1 MARWLKLLLW
11 LGVALL
17 GAGALAI
24 VAFARGEPVN
34 ALWIVTAGLCATA
47 ISYRFYSRWL
57 AVKVLE
63 LDDNRA
69 TPALVVDDGKD
80 FVPTNRWMA
89 FGHHF
94 AAIAGP
100 GPLVGP
106 VLAAQFGYL
115 PGTLWIL
122 IGATLGGGVHD
133 MIVLFASVR
142 RRGKTLGQMVKEEIG
157 SAVGA
162 LAMLS
167 VLSIMVILLA
177 VLALVVVQ
185 ALAKSPWGV
194 FTMATTIPVALIM
207 GIGLRSGKIGVG
219 VMTVFGL
226 AGLLFG
232 VWGGQFLHQYPMI
245 ESWFQHDQK
254 WLAWAIML
262 YGLAASAL
270 PVWLLLTPRD
280 YLSTFLKLGAVA
292 ALAVAVVI
300 IHPTLQ
306 MPALSRF
313 IDGSGLVFAGPVFPF
328 VCITIA
334 CGAVSG
340 FHSLI
345 ASGTTPKMIEREAR
359 IRSIGYGAMVT
370 EMMVALM
377 ALIAASVLSPGQ
389 YFAINAKGTPTE
401 VVAKVSAAGFPVTQ
415 GEMTKLASD
424 LGETTMFNR
433 AGGAPT
439 FAVGMAHMFSRLTS
453 NPTALA
459 LWYHFAIMF
468 EALFILTTID
478 AGTRVGRFL
487 LQDFLGQLWRPL
499 GNTQS
504 LGANLFASVLLVS
517 AWGWFLYQGV
527 LDPLGGINSLWP
539 LFGLANQLLSVIA
552 LCLGTTILIKMGKA
566 RYAWTT
572 VGPLVFMIVVTFSAG
587 WMKIF
592 SRRSAD
598 RLPERRADARRE
610 SGGAADERRLR
621 AAGRHLPA
629 QRPGRGSFPPPRA
642 PDRARLRAGMVAP
655 APREQTSGAARE
667 RVRPVG
673 RDSLGRET
681 NARKTNARGREGVD
695 GTADRAVSRDRSARG
710 DRGAARENAA
720 RQFPARRFWECD
732 RALSA
737 GPVARALG
745 VRGAYGSSRLGA
757 AEERR
762 DALSRVGG
770 GAFPRQPANE
780 KLWRLR
786 DVGFAGVRSA
796 RPENLLAHLR

>member
-1 MARWLKLLLW
+1 MPRILKLLLW
-11 LGVALL
+11 TAIGLL
-17 GAGALAI
+17 GAGAVAMLAL
-24 VAFARGEPVN
+24 ARNEPIN

-47 ISYRFYSRWL
+47 ISYRFYSKWL
-57 AVKVLE
+57 ATKVLVLNDE
-63 LDDNRA
+63 RA

-157 SAVGA
+157 NGVGA
-162 LAMLS
+162 LALLS
-167 VLSIMVILLA
+167 VLAIMIILLA

-194 FTMATTIPVALIM
+194 FTIAMTIPVALIM
-207 GIGLRSGKIGVG
+207 GIGLRSGRLGVG
-219 VMTVFGL
+219 MVTCV
-226 AGLLFG
+226 GLLGLVFA
-232 VWGGQFLHQYPMI
+232 VWGGQFLHQFPAI
-245 ESWFQHDQK
+245 EAWFRHDQK
-254 WLAWAIML
+254 WLAWAVII
-262 YGLAASAL
+262 YGFAASAL

-292 ALAVAVVI
+292 ALAVAVFI

-313 IDGSGLVFAGPVFPF
+313 IDGTGLVFAGPVFPF

-345 ASGTTPKMIEREAR
+345 ASGTTPKMLERESR
-359 IRSIGYGAMVT
+359 IRDIGYGAMVT

-377 ALIAASVLSPGQ
+377 AMIAACVLSPGQ
-389 YFAINAKGTPTE
+389 YFAINAKGTPQE
-401 VVAKVSAAGFPVTQ
+401 VVAKVSAAGFPVSEA
-415 GEMTKLASD
+415 EMDKLASD
-424 LGETTMFNR
+424 LGESTMFGR

-439 FAVGMAHMFSRLTS
+439 FAVGMAHMFARVAAS
-453 NPTALA
+453 PTALA

-487 LQDFLGQLWRPL
+487 LQDLLGQIWRPL
-499 GNTQS
+499 GNTRS
-504 LGANLFASVLLVS
+504 WSANIFASILLVG

-566 RYAWTT
+566 RYVWTT
-572 VGPLVFMIVVTFSAG
+572 LLPLIFMVAVTFSAG
-587 WMKIF
+587 YLKVFSPDPKIGF
-592 SRRSAD
+592 LSG
-598 RLPERRADARRE
+598 ARMLE
-610 SGGAADERRLR
+610 AKVA
-621 AAGRHLPA
+621 
-629 QRPGRGSFPPPRA
+629 
-642 PDRARLRAGMVAP
+642 VAP
-655 APREQTSGAARE
+655 
-667 RVRPVG
+667 
-673 RDSLGRET
+673 T
-681 NARKTNARGREGVD
+681 NVD
-695 GTADRAVSRDRSARG
+695 F
-710 DRGAARENAA
+710 A
-720 RQFPARRFWECD
+720 RQ
-732 RALSA
+732 ALIW
-737 GPVARALG
+737 RI
-745 VRGAYGSSRLGA
+745 
-757 AEERR
+757 
-762 DALSRVGG
+762 DALVAI
-770 GAFPRQPANE
+770 AFLILVFLIVAGCGWQW
-780 KLWRLR
+780 WRLSR
-786 DVGFAGVRSA
+786 GKQPIVLHESA
-796 RPENLLAHLR
+796 FVPLAELRVASR